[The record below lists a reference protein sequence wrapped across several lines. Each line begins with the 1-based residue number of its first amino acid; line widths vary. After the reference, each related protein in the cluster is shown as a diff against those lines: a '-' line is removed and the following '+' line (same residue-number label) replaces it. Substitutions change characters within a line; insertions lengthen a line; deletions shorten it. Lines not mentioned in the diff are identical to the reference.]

1 VLPLILS
8 ASIDGGRKRPFGTI
22 TGFVLA
28 FSLFALA

>member
-8 ASIDGGRKRPFGTI
+8 ASIDGGRKRPFGII